1 MGNEHAR
8 SETDQG
14 KAGRVQQVIDI
25 LDRGVVVKT
34 LPTRREVVD
43 RLASTNPA
51 RIYIGADPTGPSLH
65 LSHAKNYLLL
75 EEFRQLGHQVI
86 VLFGD
91 FTARIGDP
99 TDRDSARHG
108 LSDDEIR
115 TNVGSWLEQVR
126 PVISFDDPV
135 NPAQIKYNS
144 QWLAGLSLS
153 DVIDLLGMVTVQ
165 RMLERDMFQRRL
177 VGEQPIH
184 LHEFLYPMLQGYD
197 TVAMDVD
204 IELCGTDQEFN
215 ALMGRTLRRRMSG
228 KDKLVIEVNLMENPR
243 TGQLMSK
250 SSGVG
255 VFLDTTPED
264 LYGQVMALPDEMT
277 RVCFVNNTRIPLA
290 EIDRIVAGHP
300 RDAKATLAR
309 HLVELLRGP
318 EAAAIAEHDF
328 EQRFVSKAMPDS
340 APRVPAPWPRASAL
354 EVAELGG
361 AKEVYGS
368 RAAVR
373 RVIRQGGL
381 KIDGVSISDPRASI
395 AAHTVLDVR
404 VGKRIWFMLA
414 PHDAAIE

>member
-1 MGNEHAR
+1 MGNNSRA
-8 SETDQG
+8 ETGPDE
-14 KAGRVQQVIDI
+14 GRVQHIVDI
-25 LDRGVVVKT
+25 LDRGVVVKM

-43 RLASTNPA
+43 RLASTKPA

-91 FTARIGDP
+91 FTAKIGDP
-99 TDRDSARHG
+99 TDRDSTRHG
-108 LSDDEIR
+108 LNDDDIR
-115 TNVGSWLEQVR
+115 ANVASWLEQVR
-126 PVISFDDPV
+126 PLISFDDPV

-144 QWLAGLSLS
+144 HWLARLSLS
-153 DVIDLLGMVTVQ
+153 DVIDLLGTVTVQ

-177 VGEQPIH
+177 EGELPIH

-228 KDKLVIEVNLMENPR
+228 KDKLVIEVNLMANPR

-255 VFLDTTPED
+255 VFLDATPED

-290 EIDRIVAGHP
+290 EIDRIVGGHP

-318 EAAAIAEHDF
+318 EAAALAERDF
-328 EQRFVSKAMPDS
+328 EQRFVSKAVPDS
-340 APRVPAPWPRASAL
+340 APHIAAAWPCATAL

-361 AKEVYGS
+361 AREAYGS
-368 RAAVR
+368 RGAVR

-381 KIDGVSISDPRASI
+381 KIDGVTITNPEASI
-395 AAHTVLDVR
+395 TADTVVDVR
-404 VGKRIWFMLA
+404 IGKRIWFMLTPHNA
-414 PHDAAIE
+414 PVE